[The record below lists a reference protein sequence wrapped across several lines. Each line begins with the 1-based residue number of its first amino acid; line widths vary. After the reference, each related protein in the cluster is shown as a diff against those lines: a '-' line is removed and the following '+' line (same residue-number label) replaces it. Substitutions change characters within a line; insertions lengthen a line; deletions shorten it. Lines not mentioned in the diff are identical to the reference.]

1 MAPATLLTLLALQAP
16 GPLGAQQA
24 TLPAAE
30 RTALVEAFRLAD
42 AVADSIWPGWGSVPF
57 EVLLVTAEQEFL
69 LRPVRAPAGFEPL
82 GRDSV
87 LQHDVWVRPRTQ
99 SPDLLAAFPLFGL
112 PPTVVAGGITA
123 TARTAPE
130 WVIALMHEHFHQ
142 LQMGDS
148 DYMAAAAAL
157 DLAGGDSTGMWMLQY
172 PFPYDSEPVRRAFD
186 RLSVAVAGA
195 LTATDAE
202 AFATRVARVPVALAD
217 FLGQLS
223 PAEQR
228 YFWFQ
233 VWQEGISRYT
243 ELRVARAAGDRYAEV
258 AGNLRAG
265 IEREL
270 AEPDL
275 AGRRRISFY
284 AMGAGL
290 ALVLDDTDP
299 SWRERYRTHK
309 FAPLF

>member
-1 MAPATLLTLLALQAP
+1 VSATVLLSLLVLQAAAPAA
-16 GPLGAQQA
+16 AQRP

-30 RTALVEAFRLAD
+30 RAALVDAFRLAD
-42 AVADSIWPGWGSVPF
+42 AVADSIWPGWGRVPF

-69 LRPVRAPAGFEPL
+69 IRPARSPAGFDSL

-87 LQHDVWVRPRTQ
+87 LDAEIWVRPRTLA
-99 SPDLLAAFPLFGL
+99 PNLLAAFPVLG
-112 PPTVVAGGITA
+112 PPATVVAGDIASTRGSA
-123 TARTAPE
+123 AD
-130 WVIALMHEHFHQ
+130 WVLTLLHEHFHQ

-148 DYMAAAAAL
+148 DYVAAAAAL
-157 DLAGGDSTGMWMLQY
+157 DLARGDTTGMWMLDY

-195 LTATDAE
+195 LTAGEADA
-202 AFATRVARVPVALAD
+202 FMTRVARVPVALAD

-223 PAEQR
+223 PADQR

-233 VWQEGISRYT
+233 VWQEGVSRYT
-243 ELRVARAAGDRYAEV
+243 ELRVALAAGEAYAE
-258 AGNLRAG
+258 AARRLRAS

-275 AGRRRISFY
+275 AGRRRVSFY
-284 AMGAGL
+284 ALGAGL
-290 ALVLDDTDP
+290 ALVLDQTDP